1 MSRITLEDLNALE
14 DDVAEDI
21 PEHMEED
28 NDEEEQLFAHWQSIA
43 NAHQVELPRELTG
56 PIQQLSRNNQA
67 RENVP
72 YQPITCHEQCNEI
85 IYEECFYPS
94 GKWAH
99 VIKGEKLYEQSVSL
113 AFMKLMHYICGE
125 NSAGH
130 YLGMTIPIINDL
142 QMTEERNSFV
152 QNIITG
158 YYLPEQFQDHPP
170 QPVDPDV
177 IIVDRQDMS
186 IISRGFRG
194 STTEQIIMR
203 EIETLSELL
212 GSTHAYLRDTYIVA
226 TYENPSVSHRRNEI
240 WFIRHSQ

>member
-28 NDEEEQLFAHWQSIA
+28 NDEEEQLFVHWQSIA
-43 NAHQVELPRELTG
+43 NAHQVELPREMTG

-72 YQPITCHEQCNEI
+72 YQPITCLEKCNEI
-85 IYEECFYPS
+85 IYEERFYPS

-99 VIKGEKLYEQSVSL
+99 VIKGEKLYEQSISL
-113 AFMKLMHYICGE
+113 AFMKLMRYICGE

-130 YLGMTIPIINDL
+130 YLGMTIPIINEL

-152 QNIITG
+152 QDIITG

-226 TYENPSVSHRRNEI
+226 TYENPSVPHRRNEI